1 MRITLIK
8 IIQNQREHII
18 DRVIVKADSVTL
30 YILNPFGL
38 LNLSLYVV
46 LMIIRLSLHH
56 ILIKAC

>member
-56 ILIKAC
+56 TLIKAC